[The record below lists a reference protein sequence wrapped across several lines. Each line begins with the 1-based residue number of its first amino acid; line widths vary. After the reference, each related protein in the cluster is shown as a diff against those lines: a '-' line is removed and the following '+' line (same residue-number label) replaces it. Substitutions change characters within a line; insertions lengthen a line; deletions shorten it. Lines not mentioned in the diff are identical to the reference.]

1 MSRSVLSFGGIFLVA
16 VAVLIFGLQYT
27 GWLDIAGL
35 FRPLPTVDA
44 AFQRG
49 FRSDSMAKINRLR
62 SSMGVEEVKGDEE
75 LQNFINDWVSRHPD
89 PENIEL
95 DSVFTMLQAEYPG
108 AQYLA
113 ANLISSNNRDELLSE
128 MTGWSAVANTDFD
141 TINTAVFRSG
151 FHLGALGVMSRRIP
165 EFNLDVANSEG
176 GKFHNSCPHCGKT
189 HALEIDR
196 DSRTLILSC
205 PYCELPFDVLAA
217 DTSGTI
223 RRACD
228 FFEGFTLVED
238 ARHVET
244 LSPEQRI
251 VFLWGRIADR
261 CDYQLDQDRSS
272 ARESWKTPRQTWDE
286 KSGDCEDTSILL
298 ADTLSNAGFDARV
311 AIGWNGNIGQHA
323 WVVVKAGE
331 KQYLLESTLQK
342 KITLDCLLELEEAS
356 QYYQP
361 EQLFDA
367 KTIYYSSARP
377 DRFNKNYFDTKIW
390 KAVPDLPRTVA
401 PKLSVR

>member
-75 LQNFINDWVSRHPD
+75 LQSFINDWVSRHPD

-165 EFNLDVANSEG
+165 EFNLEVANSEG

-390 KAVPDLPRTVA
+390 KAVPDLPRAVA